1 MQRAAALAMLCCCAL
16 PAMAADP
23 WCSARDKPA
32 LTFVWQP
39 ANKAEPSVG
48 RVLVKDASGK
58 TVQVLDKLENYFA
71 SSESLRSGTDF
82 NNDGCRD
89 LVVTN
94 SVAGIGNESS
104 SVFLYQPTTKR
115 FVLSEALSEIGGLEL
130 DRDDKNCVT
139 SFWKGGAA
147 DMYFARHCWNNG
159 KLLIQRESQ
168 VSPRYK
174 EDGEVQCYE
183 HVETTYRGGKKRTK
197 TDCTQ
202 EF

>member
-1 MQRAAALAMLCCCAL
+1 MKRAAAMAMLCCCAL

-23 WCSARDKPA
+23 WCSARATPA
-32 LTFVWQP
+32 LTFEWQS
-39 ANKAEPSVG
+39 ANKAEPTVG

-58 TVQVLDKLENYFA
+58 TVQVLDKLENYYG
-71 SSESLRSGTDF
+71 SSESLRSEADF

-94 SVAGIGNESS
+94 SVAGIGNESK
-104 SVFLYQPTTKR
+104 SVFLYQPATRR
-115 FVLSEALSEIGGLEL
+115 FVLNEALSEIGGLEL

-147 DMYFARHCWNNG
+147 DMYFARHCWNKG
-159 KLLIQRESQ
+159 KLLIQRESE

-183 HVETTYRGGKKRTK
+183 HVETEYRGGRKRTR
-197 TDCTQ
+197 TDCTK